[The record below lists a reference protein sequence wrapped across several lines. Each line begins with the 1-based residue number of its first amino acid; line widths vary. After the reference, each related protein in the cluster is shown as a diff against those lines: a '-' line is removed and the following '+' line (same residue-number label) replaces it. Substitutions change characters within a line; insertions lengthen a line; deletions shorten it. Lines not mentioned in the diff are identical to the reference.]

1 MEKQET
7 PINSSPLSEEELE
20 FFEELLHKEQKESR
34 RKVKQFK
41 AKLEEIEEKLNDT
54 NSSSAH
60 HQGNIG
66 SSEEDREKYYA
77 LINKE
82 QEKLDEIQMALD
94 RIESGN
100 YGICNVTG
108 KPIQKE
114 RLEVKPYAKY
124 SVDAVEKANST

>member
-1 MEKQET
+1 MKKQET
-7 PINSSPLSEEELE
+7 PINNSPFSEEELE
-20 FFEELLHKEQKESR
+20 YFKDLLTKEKDESKRKMKE
-34 RKVKQFK
+34 FK
-41 AKLEEIEEKLNDT
+41 EKLEEIEEKLNDT
-54 NSSSAH
+54 KSSAAH

-82 QEKLDEIQMALD
+82 QDKLGEIKMALD
-94 RIESGN
+94 RIETGN

-124 SVDAVEKANST
+124 SVDAVEEANSV